1 MENTE
6 QEEINVKGESEA
18 NTEAEAEVKATEQ
31 EEAVTEKKEED
42 FKEKYFYLAA
52 QMQNMEKRFEREKD
66 NLYKFGNE
74 KVMKDLIDVLDNF
87 ERTLGFIEKDE
98 DEKVKNIVV
107 GIEMIT
113 KMFLDSLSKHGLK
126 KIEALDQEFDPNFH
140 EALSQRAEEGKE
152 NNTIVEVFQNGYTL
166 NDRVL
171 RAAKV
176 IIVKND

>member
-18 NTEAEAEVKATEQ
+18 STEAEAEVKATEQ